1 MTVRNTMRIILLP
14 AFVALALCSCKGKE
28 TESTLS
34 SGINGPIPDTVLYT
48 VTDDFTAA
56 VQSVIDGKHD
66 MCLNTITRKMLNS
79 LSESDRNKLD
89 IYSSTGNV
97 RSLLLNPV
105 PNAPPYTVT
114 LPGTDAVFNPF
125 AMQEIR
131 YALNWLINRRRI
143 IDTVF
148 SGDGHPMFTAV
159 IPEQP
164 GSDRYTALP
173 PKLGMTETGDEQRAL
188 SNIHNAMIKA
198 ARLPENKGLLL
209 NRDGRWFYNQKPVSV
224 KLITRN
230 DDPDAAP
237 IGRYIETLLEK
248 AGFTVENRAYDSAR
262 AFAAVYASDPAS
274 YQWSMYT
281 EYWGTSSTRRW
292 WEDVTAQMYAP
303 FENNM
308 PGGGHYGNWNYT
320 NDLLDRLS
328 KKLVYGDYL
337 HTAGY
342 WHACLEVTKLGLLES
357 VRIYLLAEQ
366 TYFIARKDR
375 FLRRS
380 IYGISDGINHWS
392 IRTADIKPDTTGM
405 YAGQKVLRTIYWD
418 PAGMLF
424 RSPWDPVGAG
434 GFNDALSI
442 IVANASN
449 DAEIS
454 EAPHDART
462 ISLLSYYDPDSFV
475 VKPKLNSKGHIGG
488 LLTVPPEA
496 EKYNSRTKSWE
507 PVPSGQTAAGTATG
521 RLRQGYYWHNG
532 CPITIADVRYGN
544 AFDREWSSK
553 DSPDD
558 PYFDPLLAEER
569 SLFFDVY
576 QGSVFHP
583 DGAVTNYANYYFAP
597 DSNKT
602 ASVIGGL
609 SVKTRVSDLKLM
621 VPWEIYEAISEI
633 VAHGAHSKTV
643 YSFSDIDPTAE
654 YIDLINPICVADIR
668 FQLKRF
674 IADKHIPLPL
684 AGIISLEDAL
694 QRYQTS
700 IDFIDKHNHAYI
712 SNGPFFVDS
721 IDFTGTVAAAK
732 AVRTYPYDSW
742 QWHLSFSQ
750 KKTLIQSI
758 TAPQTVE
765 KTSDAVYDI
774 KVLQC
779 TYPETD
785 YKPLS
790 EGTVTL
796 ILWHEDGSESTYQAQ
811 MLKDGLF
818 RAVIPARDIAK
829 LLQGLPYT
837 LTVTSF
843 IADELPSIKTLH
855 LMLQ

>member
-28 TESTLS
+28 TESPLS
-34 SGINGPIPDTVLYT
+34 SGVNGPIPDTVLYT
-48 VTDDFTAA
+48 VTDDFAAA

-66 MCLNTITRKMLNS
+66 ICLNSITRKTLNS

-97 RSLLLNPV
+97 RSFLLNPV
-105 PNAPPYTVT
+105 PNAPPYTVE
-114 LPGTDAVFNPF
+114 LPETGVVFNPF

-131 YALNWLINRRRI
+131 YALNWLVNRRRI
-143 IDTVF
+143 IDTIF
-148 SGDGHPMFTAV
+148 SGEGNPMFTAV
-159 IPEQP
+159 IPEHP
-164 GSDRYTALP
+164 GSDRYAALP
-173 PKLGMTETGDEQRAL
+173 SKLGITETGDEHRAL

-198 ARLPENKGLLL
+198 ARLPENKGVLL
-209 NRDGRWFYNQKPVSV
+209 NRDGRWFYGEKPVTI

-230 DDPDAAP
+230 DDLDAAP
-237 IGRYIETLLEK
+237 IGRYIEMLLEK
-248 AGFTVENRAYDSAR
+248 AGFTVQNRVYDSAH
-262 AFAAVYASDPAS
+262 AFTAVYASDPAS

-281 EYWGTSSTRRW
+281 EYWGASSTRRW

-337 HTAGY
+337 HTADY
-342 WHACLEVTKLGLLES
+342 WHACLEVAKLGLLES

-380 IYGISDGINHWS
+380 IYGIGDGINHWS
-392 IRTADIKPDTTGM
+392 IRTADIKPDTEGM

-424 RSPWDPVGAG
+424 NSPWDPVGEA

-442 IVANASN
+442 IVANASS
-449 DAEIS
+449 DAEID
-454 EAPHDART
+454 EAPHDAR
-462 ISLLSYYDPDSFV
+462 IIPLLSYYDSDSLIAR
-475 VKPKLNSKGHIGG
+475 PKLNSEGHICGA
-488 LLTVPPEA
+488 LDVPPEA
-496 EKYNSRTKSWE
+496 EKYNSQTKSWE
-507 PVPSGQTAAGTATG
+507 PVPSGNTAAGSATG
-521 RLRQGYYWHNG
+521 WLRQGYCWHNG
-532 CPITIADVRYGN
+532 CPITLADVRYSR
-544 AFDREWSSK
+544 AFDKEWSTK
-553 DSPDD
+553 DSEDD
-558 PYFDPLLAEER
+558 PYFDPLLAEVL
-569 SLFFDVY
+569 SLFFDMY
-576 QGSVFHP
+576 QGSVFHA
-583 DGAVTNYANYYFAP
+583 DGTVTNYINYYFAP

-602 ASVIGGL
+602 ASVIGSL
-609 SVKTRVSDLKLM
+609 SVKTGLSAPRIT

-633 VAHGAHSKTV
+633 VAHGAHSETV
-643 YSFSDIDPTAE
+643 YSFSDTDPTAE
-654 YIDLINPICVADIR
+654 YIDLINPVCIADIR
-668 FQLKRF
+668 FQLERF
-674 IADKHIPLPL
+674 IAEKHIPLPL

-694 QRYQTS
+694 QRYRAS

-712 SNGPFFVDS
+712 SSGPFLIDS
-721 IDFTGTVAAAK
+721 IDFTGKVAAAR

-750 KKTLIQSI
+750 KQTIIQSV
-758 TAPQTVE
+758 TAPQAVE

-774 KVLQC
+774 KALQC

-796 ILWHEDGSESTYQAQ
+796 LLKHEDGSETAYKAQ
-811 MLKDGLF
+811 MLNDGLF

-829 LLQGLPYT
+829 LLQGLSYT
-837 LTVTSF
+837 LMVTSC